1 MQHSIDHI
9 LVTHGIEPVLVDI
22 GASGGS
28 PKIWQ
33 SIRAHST
40 YVGFDGDDRDIRHPQ
55 QLEFRRAHFVHEVI
69 TPNGDQEITFYLTR
83 SPYCCSTLRPNPLVT
98 ENFLSADSFI
108 VEREARMQASNLGQV
123 LDRLSLD
130 RIDWMKID
138 TQGTDLRI
146 YSSLRHEIRNRML
159 AIDAEPGLRGAY
171 VGEDLFCDVHKQ
183 LVADGFWL
191 SNLKVCGLVR
201 MRKST
206 LAELAAADG
215 GFDPESVARSVR
227 PTPGWTECRYL
238 RSLES
243 LANLSG
249 ERRDYL
255 LLWVFALIDQQW
267 GFCMD
272 LALEYARRFGPDEAA
287 DFIRRESIGHLVTAR
302 SAVMARSQ
310 NPGKTG
316 VEVTLFG
323 RVKRRVRRVLS
334 GG

>member
-1 MQHSIDHI
+1 MQQLIDHI
-9 LVTHGIEPVLVDI
+9 LVGHSIEPVLVDI

-33 SIRAHST
+33 PIRAHST

-55 QLEFRRAHFVHEVI
+55 EHEFRHAHFVHEVI
-69 TPNGDQEITFYLTR
+69 APNGDREVTFYLTR
-83 SPYCCSTLRPNPLVT
+83 SPYCCSTLKPNTLVT

-108 VEREARMQASNLGQV
+108 VEREQRARAASLNELV
-123 LDRLSLD
+123 DRLSLE

-146 YSSLRHEIRNRML
+146 YNSLRRELRDRML

-206 LAELAAADG
+206 LNALAAREPALDADAI
-215 GFDPESVARSVR
+215 ARALR

-243 LANLSG
+243 LAKVSAEGKSG
-249 ERRDYL
+249 RRDYL
-255 LLWVFALIDQQW
+255 LLWVFALIDKQY
-267 GFCMD
+267 GFALD
-272 LALEYARRFGPDEAA
+272 LALDYANHFGRDDTAAFLESQSLARIREALA
-287 DFIRRESIGHLVTAR
+287 AAE
-302 SAVMARSQ
+302 
-310 NPGKTG
+310 PGKKP
-316 VEVTLFG
+316 VEVTLFA
-323 RVKRRVRRVLS
+323 RAKRKVRRVLS